1 MSSSRPSLPAFTIPT
16 RISDHLQPL
25 RECGRLMGSD
35 SHPRTLRHTPLNSKR
50 IGYLYPSHA
59 LRQKKLRLC
68 DARDLK
74 LGEKSPYMLQ
84 GSVVRL
90 IHPFQGFTGNRF
102 FLSSRK
108 LLRAPLRDIPG
119 YSLLSGGRLLTGGR
133 HCALICIPPARHCI
147 ICLSAFRS
155 LLAHGTTGHWHRVSP
170 MLFPN
175 AGVPTA
181 PTVESFRL
189 SERFSSRLCTEL
201 QKRPGGTHYKYSIFN
216 VENPGRTASRILRE
230 RCSLKTNKSYNSR
243 ISSALNLWFNIC
255 KSGNTKKQTCSAV
268 SYSR

>member
-1 MSSSRPSLPAFTIPT
+1 MSRPVRLLVRDLCLIV
-16 RISDHLQPL
+16 QP
-25 RECGRLMGSD
+25 C
-35 SHPRTLRHTPLNSKR
+35 
-50 IGYLYPSHA
+50 
-59 LRQKKLRLC
+59 LRLC
-68 DARDLK
+68 STAADFF
-74 LGEKSPYMLQ
+74 P
-84 GSVVRL
+84 GS
-90 IHPFQGFTGNRF
+90 GFPVSTPGDKPGALTGF
-102 FLSSRK
+102 FLHRRR
-108 LLRAPLRDIPG
+108 LLRQRQNP
-119 YSLLSGGRLLTGGR
+119 
-133 HCALICIPPARHCI
+133 CII
-147 ICLSAFRS
+147 SICLSAFRS

-243 ISSALNLWFNIC
+243 ISSALNLWFIIC
-255 KSGNTKKQTCSAV
+255 KSGNTKGQTCSAV
-268 SYSR
+268 NYSR